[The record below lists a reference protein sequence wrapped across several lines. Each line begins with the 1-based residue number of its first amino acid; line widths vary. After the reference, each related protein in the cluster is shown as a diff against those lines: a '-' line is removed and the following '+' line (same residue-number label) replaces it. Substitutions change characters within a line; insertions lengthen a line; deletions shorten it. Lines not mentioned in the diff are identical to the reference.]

1 MNRKKDNL
9 KVETPR
15 IVQSHDIHLDK
26 EYVKWIA
33 ELKDRYRSAQTKA
46 AVKVNAEKLMLSGYR
61 KRMLLCHNGLH
72 LLHRKNNINVYNS
85 KADRNEKMNSCS
97 PFV

>member
-1 MNRKKDNL
+1 MPYPLKSNSKTVCGFCRKNCNR
-9 KVETPR
+9 
-15 IVQSHDIHLDK
+15 
-26 EYVKWIA
+26 
-33 ELKDRYRSAQTKA
+33 
-46 AVKVNAEKLMLSGYR
+46 LSGYR

-85 KADRNEKMNSCS
+85 KAACNEKMNSYS

>member
-46 AVKVNAEKLMLSGYR
+46 AVKVNAE
-61 KRMLLCHNGLH
+61 N
-72 LLHRKNNINVYNS
+72 
-85 KADRNEKMNSCS
+85 
-97 PFV
+97 